1 MIAKGFDAYRMNYL
15 RQNESLRD
23 HGITESGMVSGVHT
37 DADDMCVSAV
47 NAARHAVSGT
57 PAIQQDT

>member
-1 MIAKGFDAYRMNYL
+1 
-15 RQNESLRD
+15 
-23 HGITESGMVSGVHT
+23 MVSGVHT

-57 PAIQQDT
+57 PAIQQDTWADGVATAGGMHVNASLCGRHCG